1 MLLSKLLNNE
11 KRWICSELA
20 AYCLDEQREYRGKG
34 VLAKPE
40 DTIDP
45 QELFEDEVIFEPWK
59 P

>member
-1 MLLSKLLNNE
+1 LLNNE

-34 VLAKPE
+34 ILAKPE

-45 QELFEDEVIFEPWK
+45 QELFEDETIFEPWK
-59 P
+59 SE